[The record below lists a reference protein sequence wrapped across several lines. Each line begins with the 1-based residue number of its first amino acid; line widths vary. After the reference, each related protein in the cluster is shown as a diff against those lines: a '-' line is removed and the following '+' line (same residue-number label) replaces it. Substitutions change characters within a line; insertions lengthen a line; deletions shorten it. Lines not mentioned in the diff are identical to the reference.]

1 MIEFRVL
8 FYHQKTYV
16 EVQVKTWANNPVD
29 ALTKAV
35 ESLANPLL
43 RHISTTAIGHDRP

>member
-1 MIEFRVL
+1 MTEYRVT

-16 EVQVKTWANNPVD
+16 EVQVKTWANNPED

-43 RHISTTAIGHDRP
+43 RSVSTVAVGHDRP